1 MILKKLIIKK
11 QNIINTLS
19 SLNKIKDNIMLSIYD
34 YLLYKKLFKFID
46 YIQDVKHYKF
56 IIIFLI
62 LNIIINLMLIPTGYD
77 LYLKIRLLKSLYFSM
92 AILFII
98 LIYYKYKF
106 ITLIDYIDYQL
117 TAIFVLYWLNA
128 GLYDINSIFLK
139 IYVLLFALLFN
150 KRVKESFLKNF
161 LDKNKINI
169 LFVLILWT
177 LILNYLEI
185 ENNNLILF
193 LLAFNGFPFK
203 STFVLYL
210 KSHHAVAIV
219 AMGSSYFVLFK
230 NF

>member
-150 KRVKESFLKNF
+150 KRVKEIITKLKRFIRSNQS
-161 LDKNKINI
+161 I
-169 LFVLILWT
+169 
-177 LILNYLEI
+177 
-185 ENNNLILF
+185 
-193 LLAFNGFPFK
+193 
-203 STFVLYL
+203 
-210 KSHHAVAIV
+210 
-219 AMGSSYFVLFK
+219 SS
-230 NF
+230 N